1 MDEHDPRFGALPNE
15 DENETAADEEVLGA
29 QIAAAGPRPPIPP
42 EALAA
47 LAATARAALRAQ
59 GAPEKPIENAARTPR
74 TSHGWRRAAVFAA
87 SAALLLAALGF
98 GWFTFKSGPSSFQ
111 SGSVAAVVEQ
121 TTGRLEMEIGKGY
134 WRQVVVGERL
144 PKGVRLRTESGAL
157 AALRMAGGA
166 TVRVDA
172 LSRVQLLSAGAL
184 RLDRGALYADT
195 GFEQPG
201 GPALEVRTAF
211 GTVRHVGTQFEV
223 RWIDGGRPT
232 VRVRVREGSVAVEG
246 GGRSYRAAAG
256 EEISVRSDGE
266 VARAQ
271 VPGYGAGWEW
281 MMDAAGGLEIE
292 GQTLGQVLDRVQ
304 RETGWRVRF
313 ADSGVEAAARRI
325 VLHGGV
331 GALRPDQ
338 AAFAILPSAGF
349 EGELEGG
356 VLVVRVKTPS

>member
-1 MDEHDPRFGALPNE
+1 MDEHDPRFGAMP
-15 DENETAADEEVLGA
+15 DENETAADDEILGA

-42 EALAA
+42 AALAA
-47 LAATARAALRAQ
+47 LAATARAALQAQ
-59 GAPEKPIENAARTPR
+59 GATVTPAESAARAPR
-74 TSHGWRRAAVFAA
+74 TNLGWRRAAAI
-87 SAALLLAALGF
+87 AALLFLAIGF
-98 GWFTFKSGPSSFQ
+98 GWFTFKDGPSSFQ
-111 SGSVAAVVEQ
+111 TVTAAVVEQ
-121 TTGRLEMEIGKGY
+121 TTGRLEVEIGKGY
-134 WRQVVVGERL
+134 WRQVLVGERL
-144 PKGVRLRTESGAL
+144 PKGVRLRTETGAL

-166 TVRVDA
+166 TVRVDSS
-172 LSRVQLLSAGAL
+172 SRVQLLSAAAL

-195 GFEQPG
+195 GLERSS
-201 GPALEVRTAF
+201 GPALEVHTAF

-223 RWIDGGRPT
+223 RWVDSRQPT

-256 EEISVRSDGE
+256 EELSVRADGE

-271 VPGYGAGWEW
+271 VAGYGAGWEW

-292 GQTLGQVLDRVQ
+292 GRTLGEVLDRVQ

-313 ADSGVEAAARRI
+313 ADAGSEAAARRI

-338 AAFAILPSAGF
+338 AVFAILPSAGF
-349 EGELEGG
+349 EGELEQG